1 MGSDDGAPGLTGMGR
16 RHGDRAGQQ
25 ASAGT
30 AAIEVSYLTKD
41 FGGRTAIAYVSFSV
55 TCGEVFGFLWPQQ
68 CRENYD
74 RADARHAAVVLIV
87 IKKSNQCCRHEPI
100 AYKLGAKG
108 KLPDTVGS

>member
-1 MGSDDGAPGLTGMGR
+1 MPSIPISIFLGKSRTAARMASTAGRPGTGRTQGSDDGAPGLTGMGR

-41 FGGRTAIAYVSFSV
+41 FGGRTAIADVSFSV

-74 RADARHAAVVLIV
+74 RAAARH
-87 IKKSNQCCRHEPI
+87 
-100 AYKLGAKG
+100 
-108 KLPDTVGS
+108 